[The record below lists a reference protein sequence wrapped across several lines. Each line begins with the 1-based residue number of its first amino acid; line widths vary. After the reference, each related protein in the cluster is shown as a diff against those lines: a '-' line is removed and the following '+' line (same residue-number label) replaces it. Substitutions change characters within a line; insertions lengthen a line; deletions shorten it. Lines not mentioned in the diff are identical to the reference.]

1 MPTNTVEE
9 NVKKFAQFLLH
20 YFHVFTLLQTLFLT
34 SNTFPILPLSLLFN
48 NEDALAQNIPA
59 QKIKK
64 KFLLH

>member
-34 SNTFPILPLSLLFN
+34 STFPILPLSLLFN
-48 NEDALAQNIPA
+48 NKDALAQNIRA
-59 QKIKK
+59 QKLEKK
-64 KFLLH
+64 NL